1 MAYNSQ
7 MEKDEALE
15 EFVQILGRIK
25 DLLGEA
31 TTSDDADLD
40 LAETIE
46 QLRLSGK
53 NDDAD
58 ALAALIERAEELK
71 EQHQARSS

>member
-1 MAYNSQ
+1 

-40 LAETIE
+40 LAEAIE